1 MKVGEKVKE
10 FFHKEGIHST
20 TIQLEFNQ
28 VIKLIF
34 FLANSCYY
42 NSSFTTED
50 AIRRGKRLC

>member
-34 FLANSCYY
+34 FVKFML
-42 NSSFTTED
+42 
-50 AIRRGKRLC
+50 L